1 MIVLILLALAVA
13 AGLISFTVAR
23 AVRHFDTPREL
34 RGDWWPAFERDFRAY
49 AARPAPKP
57 RRRIDRR

>member
-13 AGLISFTVAR
+13 AGLISFTIAR
-23 AVRHFDTPREL
+23 AVRHYGTPREL
-34 RGDWWPAFERDFRAY
+34 RSDWWPAFEREFRAY
-49 AARPAPKP
+49 AARPTPS